1 MVADGFDVV
10 ELMGLMWW
18 RVSVVVAEWVVWRH
32 GFGSAVLIG
41 VVEWQGGDQR
51 GGFIDR
57 CGGVVVSEIRVMVV
71 SSVGSSLSDLL
82 FKPKAHAHEHHHQ
95 SHP

>member
-18 RVSVVVAEWVVWRH
+18 RVSVVVAAWVVWRH

-41 VVEWQGGDQR
+41 VVE
-51 GGFIDR
+51 
-57 CGGVVVSEIRVMVV
+57 
-71 SSVGSSLSDLL
+71 
-82 FKPKAHAHEHHHQ
+82 
-95 SHP
+95 